1 MISFAAEERFLL
13 FSVLRT
19 RGILRDPA
27 FCARGVSV
35 PVGLAETAGFC
46 MLLV

>member
-27 FCARGVSV
+27 FCARDVSV
-35 PVGLAETAGFC
+35 PVGLAETAASC
-46 MLLV
+46 MHLV